1 MKQKNMRKPRQQHKV
16 RLGID
21 FGTTRTHV
29 ARVESGNYPLIT
41 FETDGG
47 EAKEWFP
54 SLVAGRGSERI
65 FGWKALSKQSHN
77 DWQKIRSLK
86 SYLSQAHPGTSI
98 ELGERRSPF

>member
-1 MKQKNMRKPRQQHKV
+1 M
-16 RLGID
+16 
-21 FGTTRTHV
+21 

-54 SLVAGRGSERI
+54 SLVAGRGSERF

-86 SYLSQAHPGTSI
+86 SYLSQANPGTFI
-98 ELGERRSPF
+98 ELGGEKVPLLELLTEYLSALRQALLENSPR